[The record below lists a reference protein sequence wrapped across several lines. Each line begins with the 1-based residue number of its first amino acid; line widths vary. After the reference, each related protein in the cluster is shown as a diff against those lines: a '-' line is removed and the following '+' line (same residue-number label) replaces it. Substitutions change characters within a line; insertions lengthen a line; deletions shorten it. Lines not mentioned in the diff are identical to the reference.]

1 MKSVQF
7 TTLLSRS
14 FKKMTEA
21 EVLQKLDSYKEAI
34 LKLKEQ
40 RDSYKRELDEL
51 KSETSTKNSQF
62 LKEIETQLK
71 NIESAL
77 N

>member
-1 MKSVQF
+1 
-7 TTLLSRS
+7 
-14 FKKMTEA
+14 MTEA

-51 KSETSTKNSQF
+51 KNETSTKNSQF

-77 N
+77 S

>member
-1 MKSVQF
+1 
-7 TTLLSRS
+7 
-14 FKKMTEA
+14 MTEA

-77 N
+77 S